1 MSTLS
6 ILPLPGHDSF
16 LNGYYGLEEC
26 VARGLIRIHY
36 PLPITIQ
43 SLTITFRGM
52 MENRFTHSVETL
64 YRSKTL
70 FEESYCLIDTLELEG
85 VNNFIDIPF
94 EIAIPGHDPITN
106 GFGPCSQL
114 LPPSTRVYGYKYG
127 STYMTNISY
136 TLSASFTK
144 PSSFPW
150 IPSVIKKDITLS
162 PFFVYDPRLIP
173 LLLHPEERHWK
184 SHVGAVPIEYDI
196 VVGASVYGPDD
207 QIRFGYRMLVND
219 DYARIQGVR
228 ISNVTFTLKETHIV
242 GEDRCCVQDDYPNT
256 WSHDRPSRIKGVT
269 EILKW
274 SQSEYSSLSRLSPQ
288 RKRTII
294 RRSDGEI
301 ATPADSDSSDLVEKA
316 ATLTIP
322 EDRDVTG
329 DGIYVERE
337 VYIQLPGVGGFSPTT
352 ARPIIPSDD
361 HICHQIR
368 PRQAFLQVRHTISV
382 TIDLFGADSIC
393 IEAGCYLFNIGKVEC
408 ERLLEHEQDIV
419 PTLDYNKVVGPL
431 EVWVP
436 EYQEKEDHGCTQK
449 VYQPSVLKPV
459 CNDGRLSRCSETMSN
474 YSETPSYKSK
484 VSALPNAIE
493 PIVYLISNK
502 HIISPKPH
510 PNNSQVNPNDLDL
523 DEDSTESESSS
534 SSVSGEASLSRRES
548 PPRLSPSILTNLPA
562 TPTPTYETS
571 LFHSTSSNNNDPF
584 LEPHRQLRQT
594 SFNDLRDFEL
604 EQRIEEA
611 MEETIF

>member
-106 GFGPCSQL
+106 GFGPCSQ
-114 LPPSTRVYGYKYG
+114 
-127 STYMTNISY
+127 
-136 TLSASFTK
+136 
-144 PSSFPW
+144 
-150 IPSVIKKDITLS
+150 
-162 PFFVYDPRLIP
+162 
-173 LLLHPEERHWK
+173 ERHWK

-571 LFHSTSSNNNDPF
+571 LFHSTTSDNNDPF